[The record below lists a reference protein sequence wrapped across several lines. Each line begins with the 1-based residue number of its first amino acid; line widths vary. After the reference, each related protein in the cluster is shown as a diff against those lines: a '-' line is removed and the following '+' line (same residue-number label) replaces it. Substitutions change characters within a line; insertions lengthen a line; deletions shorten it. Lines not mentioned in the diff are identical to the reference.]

1 MHAPSGRPGAVVVAF
16 ATLLSGSPTPAQELP
31 TRDFTMRAVK
41 TAAAPDID
49 GVLEADEWRDAARV
63 GDFLQ
68 YQPVRGN
75 PAEFA
80 TTVFL
85 LYDNTHLYVAFEAH
99 DPDPLISQ
107 MTVRDGPLWN
117 DDSVQIYLDSFHDGR
132 SGYYFMTNVLG
143 TQLDGRVSEDGN
155 SDDQEWDAPW
165 RSATERTE
173 TGYTTEIAIPL
184 SAIQYRAGDDTT
196 WGINFGRSRR
206 RSLERTYWAGPPDHW
221 GRISAAGDLT
231 GLDVPPSALRH
242 QLIPYALSQLQQG
255 RSPDGSAGL
264 DFRYA
269 LTPQTFAYATLN
281 PDFATIEADQEEV
294 NLTRFELQ
302 LPEKRQFFLEGQEH
316 FNQRI
321 RTFYSRRI
329 GDVMGGGK
337 VLGKQG
343 GWAFAALATTGDLSL
358 DPDTP
363 FDPRRAT
370 YAVTRLQ
377 RDVASRSNIG
387 FLFAN
392 RTLDGRNQGS
402 AGVDAS
408 LFFTENFGFTGQLV
422 HSHGRHETGTLAFFA
437 RPSYDSATA
446 HAHVRYTHLGN
457 RFADNVNA
465 VGFIRDDDRRE
476 LDGAVNK
483 TWWPQAGP
491 MERAQYTSNYN
502 IYWGQTKILRSWQV
516 DQGVTLDWRNRWTT
530 SLDYTEEFKR
540 FEKDFRNRQTEIAVG
555 YNTRAYQS
563 VTGAFATGRNF
574 DADFQLWS
582 AAGNWKV
589 TERLSAE
596 YELQRLFLE
605 PDPRDESTWIHVLR
619 ASQFFTPDLLIRVF
633 FQTNSAIDRRNIQA
647 VFIYRYLPPFGQI
660 QVAYQRGTAEFGQR
674 SDQGNTL
681 FLKLTTVL

>member
-1 MHAPSGRPGAVVVAF
+1 MHAPSGRPGAIVVAF

-31 TRDFTMRAVK
+31 TRDFMMRAVK

-68 YQPVRGN
+68 YQPVWGN

-269 LTPQTFAYATLN
+269 LTPQTSAYATLN

-316 FNQRI
+316 SNQRI

-343 GWAFAALATTGDLSL
+343 G
-358 DPDTP
+358 
-363 FDPRRAT
+363 
-370 YAVTRLQ
+370 
-377 RDVASRSNIG
+377 
-387 FLFAN
+387 
-392 RTLDGRNQGS
+392 
-402 AGVDAS
+402 
-408 LFFTENFGFTGQLV
+408 
-422 HSHGRHETGTLAFFA
+422 
-437 RPSYDSATA
+437 
-446 HAHVRYTHLGN
+446 
-457 RFADNVNA
+457 
-465 VGFIRDDDRRE
+465 
-476 LDGAVNK
+476 
-483 TWWPQAGP
+483 
-491 MERAQYTSNYN
+491 
-502 IYWGQTKILRSWQV
+502 
-516 DQGVTLDWRNRWTT
+516 
-530 SLDYTEEFKR
+530 
-540 FEKDFRNRQTEIAVG
+540 
-555 YNTRAYQS
+555 
-563 VTGAFATGRNF
+563 
-574 DADFQLWS
+574 
-582 AAGNWKV
+582 
-589 TERLSAE
+589 
-596 YELQRLFLE
+596 
-605 PDPRDESTWIHVLR
+605 
-619 ASQFFTPDLLIRVF
+619 
-633 FQTNSAIDRRNIQA
+633 
-647 VFIYRYLPPFGQI
+647 
-660 QVAYQRGTAEFGQR
+660 
-674 SDQGNTL
+674 
-681 FLKLTTVL
+681 